1 MPFLF
6 QVFLLTLFLP
16 FGLRAQTPAPKTDPP
31 TLADFTTGMQK
42 FPGYL
47 PFYWD
52 AKKGKI
58 FLEVD
63 KLDTEILHY
72 VSVSAGVGSN
82 DIGLDR
88 GRMGPGKV
96 VKFERSGPKIL
107 LVEPNQGYR
116 ASSDNPAERRAV
128 EQSFAQSVHWGFDVV
143 AEEGNSVLVDA
154 TGFFLRD
161 AYDAAAW
168 ISRTKQGSY
177 KPDASRS
184 AFYLPLTK
192 NFPQNTEVEVTLTLT
207 GDQPGPFL
215 REVTPTPGAVTL
227 REHFSFVKLPE
238 PGFEARAFD
247 PRAGINSIDY
257 FDYATPFSQPIM
269 QRFIRRHRLVKKDPN
284 AAVSEAMKP
293 IVYYLDPGAPEPIRS
308 ALMEGTA
315 WWNQAFEA
323 AGYKNAFQVR
333 LLPDSADPMD
343 ARYNLVQWVH
353 RSSRGWSYGGGITD
367 PRTGEI
373 IKGKVTLGSL
383 RVRQDFL
390 IASGLVGEY
399 ASDSYENPEAQK
411 MALAR
416 LRQLAAHEVGHTLGL
431 PHNYAANA
439 NDRASVMDYPHPM
452 VRVMG
457 QNKLDLADAYA
468 VGIGSWDKIAINY
481 AYRQFKNKAEEKVGL
496 NKILTDYLAKGM
508 LFLTDQDAR
517 PEGSAHPITHLWD
530 NGKNAVD
537 ELNRVM
543 DIRKIALANF
553 SEKKIPV
560 GAPLATLEEVL
571 VPLYLFHRYQ
581 VEAASKVVGGVSYT
595 YAVRGD
601 GQKAMEYVKGDEQR
615 RALDALLTTLKPEV
629 LALPEKIIRLIP
641 PRPYGYDENFR
652 EVFTDRTGLTF
663 DPLAPPEAAATLTLR
678 FLLHPE
684 RAARLIGNHAI
695 DTSLPDFAEVLD
707 KTLQTTWKA
716 APQPGYAGEIQ
727 RVVGSA
733 VLGNLMQLGAS
744 KAAANQVRAVVTLK
758 ISELKEW
765 LETALKTE
773 TAISQKAHYLF
784 ALNQIR
790 QFEQAPTE
798 MNPTPPSK
806 EPDGAPIGSFDEYSC
821 DW

>member
-1 MPFLF
+1 MNLRCY
-6 QVFLLTLFLP
+6 FLLLAGFFSYGAL
-16 FGLRAQTPAPKTDPP
+16 AQASDPKAEPS
-31 TLADFTTGMQK
+31 LAAFTTGMERK
-42 FPGYL
+42 PGYV

-52 AKKGKI
+52 SKKGKV
-58 FLEVD
+58 FLEID
-63 KLDTEILHY
+63 KLDTEILFY
-72 VSVSAGVGSN
+72 VSLSAGVGSN

-88 GRMGPGKV
+88 GRIGPGKV
-96 VKFERSGPKIL
+96 VKFQRSGPKIL
-107 LVEPNQGYR
+107 LVEPNYGYR
-116 ASSDNPAERRAV
+116 ATSTNPMERQAV

-143 AEEGNSVLVDA
+143 AEEGNVVLVDA

-161 AYDAAAW
+161 AYDAAQW
-168 ISRTKQGSY
+168 ITRTKQGSF
-177 KPDASRS
+177 KLDASRS

-192 NFPQNTEVEVTLTLT
+192 NFPENTEVEVTLTLT
-207 GDQPGPFL
+207 GDQPGAFL
-215 REVTPTPGAVTL
+215 REVTPTPGAVTV

-257 FDYATPFSQPIM
+257 FDYATPFSQPIT
-269 QRFIRRHRLVKKDPN
+269 QRFIRRHRLMKKDPN
-284 AAVSEAMKP
+284 ATVSEAVKP

-323 AGYKNAFQVR
+323 AGFKNAFQVKV
-333 LLPDSADPMD
+333 LPDTADPMD

-353 RSSRGWSYGGGITD
+353 RSTRGWSYGGGITD

-399 ASDSYENPEAQK
+399 SGDSFENPEAQK

-431 PHNYAANA
+431 PHNYASNA
-439 NDRASVMDYPHPM
+439 NDRASVMDYPHPV

-457 QNKLDLADAYA
+457 QNKLDLAEAYA

-481 AYRQFKNKAEEKVGL
+481 AYRQFKNKNEEKAGL

-543 DIRKIALANF
+543 DVRKIALATF

-571 VPLYLFHRYQ
+571 VPIYLFHRYQ

-601 GQKAMEYVKGDEQR
+601 GQKAVEYVKGVEQR

-629 LALPEKIIRLIP
+629 LALPEKIIKLLP

-652 EVFTDRTGLTF
+652 EVFADRTGLTF
-663 DPLAPPEAAATLTLR
+663 DPLAPPEAAANLTLR
-678 FLLHPE
+678 FLLQHE

-695 DTSLPDFAEVLD
+695 DPSLPDFAEVLE
-707 KTLQTTWKA
+707 KTIASTWKTI
-716 APQPGYAGEIQ
+716 PQAGYAAEIQ
-727 RVVGSA
+727 RVVGHVA
-733 VLGNLMQLGAS
+733 LEKLMQVGAN
-744 KAAANQVRAVVTLK
+744 KAAAASVRSVASLK
-758 ISELKEW
+758 LGELKEW
-765 LETALKTE
+765 LDSALKTE
-773 TAISQKAHYLF
+773 KDPAQRAHF
-784 ALNQIR
+784 AFGIAQIK
-790 QFEQAPTE
+790 QFEQSPTD

-806 EPDGAPIGSFDEYSC
+806 EPDGAPIGSFGEYSC